1 MNLVITGGLG
11 HIGSFLLR
19 NLHSSLKIEKILI
32 IDSLRTQR
40 FASLFNLPTTPKFIF
55 LEKDVLDLKPEDIS
69 EYGEFD
75 CVIHLAAITDAAGSV
90 GIKSELFSN
99 NLGATTNIVR
109 ICSKLDIPLIFPSST
124 SVYGSQ
130 DKLVDE
136 NSENLLPQSPYAECK
151 LDEEALV
158 IKASQSDLRGVVLRF
173 GTIHGT
179 SIGMR
184 FHTAVNKFC
193 YQAATGIPLTIWK
206 TAQFQFRPYLSLI
219 DASNAIAH
227 VITNNLFGGNIYNVL
242 TENATVDQII
252 EAINKVTPYKCEIE
266 FVESKIMNQLSYEVS
281 NLKFRETGFSFTG
294 NLQDDV
300 SNTMNLLMGINHGNV

>member
-19 NLHSSLKIEKILI
+19 NLHSSLQIEVILVV
-32 IDSLRTQR
+32 DSLRTQR

-69 EYGEFD
+69 KYGKFD

-90 GIKSELFSN
+90 GMKNELFRN
-99 NLGATTNIVR
+99 NLGATTNIVD
-109 ICSKLDIPLIFPSST
+109 ICLKLDIPLIFPSST

-136 NSENLLPQSPYAECK
+136 NCVNLLPQSPYAECK
-151 LDEEALV
+151 LEEEALV
-158 IKASQSDLRGVVLRF
+158 IKVSQVDLRGVVLRF

-193 YQAATGIPLTIWK
+193 YQATIGIPLTIWK

-227 VITNNLFGGNIYNVL
+227 VINNNIYGGNIYNVL
-242 TENATVDQII
+242 TANATVDQII
-252 EAINKVTPYKCEIE
+252 ETINKVSPKKCEIE
-266 FVESKIMNQLSYEVS
+266 FIESKIMNQLSYEVS
-281 NLKFRETGFSFTG
+281 NLKFGETGFSFTG
-294 NLQDDV
+294 SLEDDI
-300 SNTMNLLMGINHGNV
+300 SHTMNLLAGINYEKV